1 MGGLERPGVMGGPG
15 SRGAPDIFSS
25 MGEFTPRNGGVQ
37 GQGMGEASKSM
48 GALHQMG
55 GPAPREGSR
64 FGPGGSL
71 GRMAESSADLR
82 SLGEEGR
89 GAERQQ
95 GRVNIFREALK
106 GAAGNDLKQGGMVA
120 CPLDSRGNIL
130 PPTVEPS
137 YDSRGN
143 LLPPGGR
150 REEEEGRREDMYGRT
165 EQRRR
170 EDYGRRE
177 EEHYRGGEGSG
188 RREETSYRQREEQGR
203 REEGY
208 TSGRSSQ
215 PRGGPG
221 RGAAPAG
228 GSRKSAADRRL
239 EALEIVKNPYDP
251 SLKQADGAASSSRLN
266 LDTAA
271 IPGTNPPAP
280 EPAAAKQAN
289 AATGGPDYAAL
300 LQYLQYYQK
309 QVGGPEDAP
318 K

>member
-1 MGGLERPGVMGGPG
+1 
-15 SRGAPDIFSS
+15 
-25 MGEFTPRNGGVQ
+25 MGEFEPRAGGLQ
-37 GQGMGEASKSM
+37 AQGMGEPSKSM
-48 GALHQMG
+48 GALPPMG

-64 FGPGGSL
+64 FGPGGSG
-71 GRMAESSADLR
+71 GRVAESSADLR
-82 SLGEEGR
+82 SLGEGGR

-106 GAAGNDLKQGGMVA
+106 GAASNDVKQGSMVA
-120 CPLDSRGNIL
+120 CPMDSRGNIL
-130 PPTVEPS
+130 PPTVEPN

-150 REEEEGRREDMYGRT
+150 REEEDGRREDMYGRT

-215 PRGGPG
+215 PRGG
-221 RGAAPAG
+221 APPG

-251 SLKQADGAASSSRLN
+251 SLKQTDAAASSSRLN
-266 LDTAA
+266 MDTAA
-271 IPGTNPPAP
+271 IPGSNPPAP
-280 EPAAAKQAN
+280 DPAGAKQTN
-289 AATGGPDYAAL
+289 APSSGPDYAAL

-309 QVGGPEDAP
+309 QVGGPEDTA